1 MKQWMRVCGC
11 TATLLV
17 GFSVSPVRANI
28 LISELFYD
36 AVGSD
41 SGRVFVE
48 LYGSPGMSL
57 DDLYLEA
64 INGSNGSSY
73 LNVELS
79 GVIPADGVFVI
90 ADNMSGGGTQ
100 VANAD
105 LIASIDLQN
114 GPDSLLLRDSSQIW
128 DAIGYG
134 DFSSAQFFGENLP
147 APDTMAGQSL
157 VRDIYLTDSQDNSL
171 DFSLSSIPTPGEVP
185 LLATPIPPALGLFLA
200 GLGLLAGNRRYN

>member
-36 AVGSD
+36 AIGSD

-48 LYGSPGMSL
+48 LYGSPGMPL

-90 ADNMSGGGTQ
+90 ADDMRGGGTK
-100 VANAD
+100 VSNAD

-114 GPDSLLLRDSSQIW
+114 GPDSLLLRDDSQIW
-128 DAIGYG
+128 DAVGYG
-134 DFSSAQFFGENLP
+134 DFSSALFFGENQP
-147 APDTMAGQSL
+147 APDTPSGQSL
-157 VRDIYLTDSQDNSL
+157 VRDLYMTDTQNNSQ
-171 DFSLSSIPTPGEVP
+171 DFSLASIPTPGEVS
-185 LLATPIPPALGLFLA
+185 LIATPVPPALGLFLA
-200 GLGLLAGNRRYN
+200 GLVFLAGNRRFN